1 MLSGWRNA
9 ISGIIVTGMMLLLIP
24 LTVTPVFAQSDMIIT
39 GVVDGPLTGGLPKAV
54 EFYTVNNIADL
65 SIYGFGS
72 ANNGGGTDGEEFT
85 FPAVSVTSG
94 TFLYVATESAEFS
107 NFFGFSPDY
116 TSGSAPSI
124 NGDDAIELF
133 KNGSVVD
140 VFGDINVD
148 GTGQPWDYLDGWAY
162 RVDGTG
168 PDGTAFVLANW
179 TFSGINALDNETT
192 NASAATPFPIGTFV
206 PGAVGDAAPAVA
218 STNPVNMEI
227 NIPVGS
233 NIEINFSED
242 VLLTGSWFDITG
254 AISGSHT
261 ATVSGG
267 PINFIL
273 DPDMD
278 FEAGETVTV
287 TVFAA
292 QVTDADSDDPPD
304 NMTADFVF
312 SFTSAGAPS
321 VWVINEIHADPA
333 GDITGDANGDGV
345 RDSGQDEF
353 VEIINNSGADVDI
366 SGWTLADAF
375 SIRHTFPSGTVI
387 PDQCPVV
394 IFGGGTPTGAFGRA
408 IVQTASSGLLGLNNS
423 GDTVTLND
431 GVSDI
436 SVYTYGSE
444 GGDNQ
449 SITRDPDITG
459 PDPLIKHT
467 AAAGS
472 GGSLFSPGT
481 KVDGSIFDGCVIETR
496 EIFEIQGPGLTSP
509 FEGQTVLT
517 VGNIVTTIAPNG
529 FFIQTPP
536 ERADGDNVTSD
547 GIFVFTGSAPSV
559 TVGDNVDVTAKIQ
572 EFFNFTEL
580 GAVENITINSTGNAL
595 PPAVQFDSFIP
606 SPNQPQPDTE
616 LERFEG
622 MLISIGAGTVTGSNQ
637 RFSSDPVAEVYI
649 AAGSDRAFREP
660 GIEYPGLPGLPVW
673 DGNPEVFELDPDKLG
688 SPNQI
693 IPAGS
698 SFSAVGVLGYEF
710 GGYEFWPSSLTVM
723 PKSLPSAVRSRREG
737 EMTVGSLNFF
747 RLFDNVD
754 DPGTEDNGQVVS
766 ADEYTRRLNKFSIY
780 IREVLA
786 SPDILAVQEVEK
798 LGVLNDLAE
807 KIHADDPSVQ
817 YTAYL
822 VEGNDVG
829 GIDVGFLTRN
839 SVRVN
844 TITQLGATE
853 IMTYDGSLLHDR
865 PPLLLEGDFIING
878 VPEFPISVMAV
889 HNRSLGGI
897 DNPTDG
903 PRVRQKRLEQAQS
916 IAQKV
921 QDLQIQ
927 NPDIHLVVTG
937 DFNAYEFTD
946 GYVDAVGQIS
956 GDFVSDDNLLSGPD
970 LVNPNLT
977 NQVLS
982 LPAGERYSFIFRG
995 SGQVLDHALTSAGLN
1010 IAVTGFEY
1018 GRANADAAVDE
1029 IYSENT
1035 PLRSSD
1041 HDGLVMFLDV
1051 TPPEIVV
1058 NEQPAILW
1066 PPNHKYQRFNISDF
1080 VNTVS
1085 DGVTPDMDLSD
1096 VYITSVTS
1104 DEPENGRGDGDTYDD
1119 IVIVNC
1125 KSVDLRSER
1134 EGDGNGRVYTIHV
1147 AAEDRNGNIG
1157 TASFQVQI
1165 PKDKKGDPAVD
1176 DGPVYE
1182 VINECGG
1189 PEKAMKP
1196 DSDSA
1201 SGDELSLSLLPTEFS
1216 LDQNYPNPFNPE
1228 TFIRFSL
1235 PEAVSATIRIYNI
1248 LGQEVRVLTDNYY
1261 EAGLHSVRWDGKD
1274 NSGTMVSSGMY
1285 LYELRAGSFVQ
1296 VKKMFLLR

>member
-1 MLSGWRNA
+1 MILL
-9 ISGIIVTGMMLLLIP
+9 MMP
-24 LTVTPVFAQSDMIIT
+24 LTGSPVMAQSDLIIT

-94 TFLYVATESAEFS
+94 TFLYVATESVEFS
-107 NFFGFSPDY
+107 NFFGFAPDY

-148 GTGQPWDYLDGWAY
+148 GTGQSWDYLDGWVY

-168 PDGTAFVLANW
+168 PDGTTFVLTNW
-179 TFSGINALDNETT
+179 IFSGINALDNETT
-192 NASAATPFPIGTFV
+192 NASAATPFPIGTFT
-206 PGAVGDAAPAVA
+206 PGAVGDAAPSVV
-218 STNPVNMEI
+218 STNPANMEV
-227 NIPVGS
+227 NIPVDA
-233 NIEINFSED
+233 NIEINFNED
-242 VLLTGSWFDITG
+242 VTVTGNWFSVNG
-254 AISGSHT
+254 AVSGSHT
-261 ATVSGG
+261 AAVSGG
-267 PINFIL
+267 PMNFTL
-273 DPDMD
+273 NPDTD
-278 FEAGETVTV
+278 FEAGENVTV

-292 QVTDADSDDPPD
+292 QVTDTDSDDPPD
-304 NMTADFVF
+304 NMSADFVF

-366 SGWTLADAF
+366 SGWTLSDAVA
-375 SIRHTFPSGTVI
+375 IRHTFPSGSVI

-394 IFGGGTPTGAFGRA
+394 VFGGGTPTGTFGRA

-436 SVYTYGSE
+436 SVYIYGSE

-449 SITRDPDITG
+449 SITRDPDISG
-459 PDPLIKHT
+459 PEPLVKHT
-467 AAAGS
+467 VAAGS
-472 GGSLFSPGT
+472 GGTLFSPGT
-481 KVDGSIFDGCVIETR
+481 KVDGTLFDGCVIQTR
-496 EIFEIQGPGLTSP
+496 EIFEIQGPGLASP

-517 VGNIVTTIAPNG
+517 AGNIVTVTAPNG
-529 FFIQTPP
+529 FFIQTPSD
-536 ERADGDNVTSD
+536 RTDGDNVTSD
-547 GIFVFTGSAPSV
+547 GIFVFTGSAPTVS
-559 TVGDNVDVTAKIQ
+559 VGDNVDVTGKIQ

-580 GAVENITINSTGNAL
+580 GAIENVTINSSGNIL
-595 PPAVQFDSFIP
+595 PQAVLFDSFLP
-606 SPNQPQPDTE
+606 SPNQPQPATE

-622 MLISIGAGTVTGSNQ
+622 MLISINAGTVTGANQ
-637 RFSSDPVAEVYI
+637 RFGTDPVAEVYI
-649 AAGSDRAFREP
+649 TAGSDRALREP
-660 GIEYPGLPGLPVW
+660 GIEYPGLSGLPVW

-688 SPNQI
+688 LTNQI

-698 SFSAVGVLGYEF
+698 SFSAIGVLGYEF
-710 GGYEFWPSSLTVM
+710 GGYEFWPSSLTVT
-723 PKSLPSAVRSRREG
+723 PKTLPSAVRSRQSG

-754 DPGTEDNGQVVS
+754 DLGTEDNGQVVS
-766 ADEYTRRLNKFSIY
+766 AGEYARRLDKFSIY
-780 IREVLA
+780 IRDVLGA
-786 SPDILAVQEVEK
+786 PEILAVQEVEK
-798 LGVLNDLAE
+798 LGVLNDLAG
-807 KIHADDPSVQ
+807 KIHADDSSVQ

-829 GIDVGFLTRN
+829 GIDVGFLVRN
-839 SVRVN
+839 SVQVDA
-844 TITQLGATE
+844 ITQLGATE
-853 IMTYDGSLLHDR
+853 TLSLDGSLLHDR
-865 PPLLLEGDFIING
+865 PPLLLEGKFIVSG
-878 VPEFPISVMAV
+878 VPAFPISVMAV

-897 DNPTDG
+897 DDPSDG

-921 QDLQIQ
+921 QDLQTQ

-946 GYVDAVGQIS
+946 GYVDAVGQIKGS
-956 GDFVSDDNLLSGPD
+956 FVAADNLLSGPD
-970 LVNPNLT
+970 LVNPDLT
-977 NQVLS
+977 NQVLI
-982 LPAGERYSFIFRG
+982 LPAGERYSFIFQG
-995 SGQVLDHALTSAGLN
+995 SGQVLDHALTSSGLN
-1010 IAVTGFEY
+1010 KAVTGFEY
-1018 GRANADAAVDE
+1018 GRGNADAAVND
-1029 IYSENT
+1029 IYSEST

-1041 HDGLVMFLDV
+1041 HDGLVLFLDV

-1058 NEQPAILW
+1058 KEQPAVLW
-1066 PPNHKYQRFNISDF
+1066 PPNHKYQRFNIRDF
-1080 VNTVS
+1080 VVSVS
-1085 DGVTPDMDLSD
+1085 DGVTPGMDLTD

-1104 DEPENGRGDGDTYDD
+1104 DEPENGQGDGDTYDD

-1125 KSVDLRSER
+1125 KTVDLRSER
-1134 EGDGNGRVYTIHV
+1134 DGSGNGRVYTIQV
-1147 AAEDRNGNIG
+1147 AAEDENGNIG
-1157 TASFQVQI
+1157 RASFQVQV
-1165 PKDKKGDPAVD
+1165 PKDKKGDPAID
-1176 DGPVYE
+1176 DGPLYE
-1182 VINECGG
+1182 VINECGK
-1189 PEKAMKP
+1189 PEKAMKS
-1196 DSDSA
+1196 DSDSDRGVE
-1201 SGDELSLSLLPTEFS
+1201 SVSSTLPTEFS

-1228 TFIRFSL
+1228 TSIRFSL
-1235 PEAVSATIRIYNI
+1235 PDAASVTIRIYNI

-1274 NSGTMVSSGMY
+1274 KTGTAVSSGMY
-1285 LYELRAGSFVQ
+1285 LYELRAGVFVQ